1 MSVLAAAAPLPWGD
15 LVARLGIDLLAIAAL
30 AYGVYF
36 RRHGRRD
43 LFVVYTMFNAGLLLA
58 LVVMTAGEVG
68 VGVGFG
74 LFAVLSIVRLRSEP
88 FSNIELGYFFVA
100 LVIALVCG
108 IDLGGP
114 AAAAGLAAL
123 AVAAAAAA
131 DHPRLLRS
139 SRRTE
144 LVLEVVFADE
154 DALRRHVEERLD
166 AEVVELAV
174 LELDYVRET
183 TRVAARHVP
192 RARLATLPGADAAHG
207 RAEAG
212 HGRPVA
218 VGDR

>member
-1 MSVLAAAAPLPWGD
+1 MSVLAATAPLPWGD
-15 LVARLGIDLLAIAAL
+15 VLARLGVDLVAVAAL
-30 AYGVYF
+30 GYGIYF

-43 LFVVYTMFNAGLLLA
+43 LLVVYTMFNAGLFLA
-58 LVVMTAGEVG
+58 LVVMVSGEVG

-108 IDLGGP
+108 IDLGSP
-114 AAAAGLAAL
+114 QIAAGLAAI
-123 AVAAAAAA
+123 AVGAAAVV
-131 DHPRLLRS
+131 DHPRLLRATK
-139 SRRTE
+139 RTE

-154 DALRRHVEERLD
+154 DALRRHVEERLNAD
-166 AEVVELAV
+166 VVELSV

-192 RARLATLPGADAAHG
+192 RARLAPAA
-207 RAEAG
+207 ALETEASD
-212 HGRPVA
+212 GRPVA